1 MAASFT
7 RTLILYIFVVTA
19 LRVMGKRQLGEL
31 QPSEL
36 VVAIMISDLA
46 SIPISNKELPL
57 WEGIIPI
64 LTLVVV
70 EMLFSVLVIKS
81 EFLRMLI
88 TGRPTIIVRRG
99 RMEQTALKKL
109 RLSIDDLLEQLRLM
123 GYSDISEV
131 DTVMLET
138 NGQLS
143 VIPKEISRPVTCED
157 LKINPRQTHLPH
169 TIVADGKIRKSGL
182 KAAGI
187 SRSEAVS
194 ILKKNGA
201 SGPEEVFYMNL
212 TDDKKVF
219 IEKKNKKRR
228 K

>member
-1 MAASFT
+1 MAASFF
-7 RTLILYIFVVTA
+7 RTLILYILVVTA

-46 SIPISNKELPL
+46 SIPISDKSLPL

-64 LTLVVV
+64 STLVIV
-70 EMLFSVLVIKS
+70 ELIFSFLVIKS
-81 EFLRMLI
+81 EFFRTII
-88 TGRPTIIVRRG
+88 TGRPAIIVRG
-99 RMEQTALKKL
+99 GDMQQKVLKRL

-131 DTVMLET
+131 DTVLLET
-138 NGQLS
+138 NGQIS

-157 LKINPRQTHLPH
+157 LKLSPQQTHLPH
-169 TIVADGKIRKSGL
+169 TIIADGKIRASGI

-187 SRSEAVS
+187 TRGEVLS
-194 ILKKNGA
+194 ILKKQGI
-201 SGPEEVFYMNL
+201 SSPKEVFYMNI
-212 TDDKKVF
+212 TDDKKIF
-219 IEKKNKKRR
+219 MEKKAR
-228 K
+228 

>member
-1 MAASFT
+1 MLTSFI
-7 RTLILYIFVVTA
+7 RTLILYLIVIAA
-19 LRVMGKRQLGEL
+19 LRIMGKRQLGEL

-46 SIPISNKELPL
+46 SIPISDRSLPL

-64 LTLVVV
+64 AALAGV
-70 EMLFSVLVIKS
+70 ELIFSVLVIKS
-81 EFLRMLI
+81 EFFRTVI
-88 TGRPTIIVRRG
+88 TGRPAVIVRDGVILFNSLR
-99 RMEQTALKKL
+99 RL

-131 DTVMLET
+131 DTVVLET
-138 NGQLS
+138 NGQIS

-157 LKINPRQTHLPH
+157 LKLSPTQTHLPH
-169 TIVADGKIRKSGL
+169 TVIADGKIRKSGI

-187 SRSEAVS
+187 SEGEVLQ
-194 ILKKNGA
+194 ILRRRGIY
-201 SGPEEVFYMNL
+201 SPEKVFYMNI

-219 IEKKNKKRR
+219 IQDRRDKRH
-228 K
+228 